1 MAETADQIASS
12 VDALM
17 QEFYSITHNLANVS
31 TVGYKR
37 RCNAFSRILDS
48 QSPQE
53 ETYSPG
59 VIEINSALDF
69 SQGSIVQTNRPMD
82 FALSGKGFFV
92 IETPQGP
99 LYTRNGTFFKN
110 QTGQIVDTE
119 GRTVAGQAGAI
130 TVPNDV
136 APSQIT
142 VSSDGTISAA
152 GNNIG
157 KFRVVNF
164 ADDQEKLVSVG
175 ANCYLMP
182 DEDVSPV
189 PAENV
194 VVKQGYHE
202 ASNVKIVEELV
213 DMIMVSRL
221 YEANMQLLSASKE
234 TTGSILGVAM
244 G

>member
-69 SQGSIVQTNRPMD
+69 SQGSVVQTNRPMD

-164 ADDQEKLVSVG
+164 ADEQEKLV
-175 ANCYLMP
+175 
-182 DEDVSPV
+182 
-189 PAENV
+189 
-194 VVKQGYHE
+194 
-202 ASNVKIVEELV
+202 
-213 DMIMVSRL
+213 
-221 YEANMQLLSASKE
+221 
-234 TTGSILGVAM
+234 
-244 G
+244 